1 MTNEVEVVEQ
11 QEAVVVPLL
20 GLVVSPTA
28 PQEVAEALG
37 AVREAKRLLDE
48 ARGEL
53 ERILAEEAQR
63 QGTKTLHLDRA
74 TVSISGGPETVY
86 DVEVLEQLLEVG
98 LPDERYSE
106 LVKTRI
112 EYRVD
117 RNVIRQLVGSGNEDY
132 QRIIAKAMSVEER
145 PYRVSVKRA

>member
-1 MTNEVEVVEQ
+1 MTEEVAVVDDR
-11 QEAVVVPLL
+11 EAIVVPLL
-20 GLVVSPTA
+20 GLVVSPTSTN
-28 PQEVAEALG
+28 EVAEALG
-37 AVREAKRLLDE
+37 SVREAKRLLDE

-74 TVSISGGPETVY
+74 TVSITGGPETDY
-86 DVEVLEQLLEVG
+86 DIEVLERLLDAG
-98 LPDERYSE
+98 LPQDRYDE

-117 RNVIRQLVGSGNEDY
+117 RNVIRQLRGSGNPDY
-132 QRIIAKAMSVEER
+132 EAIIENAASEVER

>member
-1 MTNEVEVVEQ
+1 MSEVERREQ
-11 QEAVVVPLL
+11 MIVPLI
-20 GLVVSPTA
+20 GLAVDPYR
-28 PQEVAEALG
+28 AEELADALG

-53 ERILAEEAQR
+53 EHLLAEEAQR
-63 QGTKTLHLDRA
+63 QGTKTLHLGRN

-86 DVEVLEQLLEVG
+86 DIDVLERLQEAG
-98 LPDERYSE
+98 LPEERYGD

-117 RNVIRQLVGSGNEDY
+117 RNVVRQLLGSGNPEY
-132 QRIIAKAMSVEER
+132 AAIIEKASRVEER
-145 PYRVSVKRA
+145 PYRVSVKQA